1 MFPSIICLIAFAIAF
16 ILIAWKKH
24 KMRTATLPISNLE
37 PNQNFNNSSHN
48 KNMVNGT
55 KLMIVVMF
63 LILILVPQLLSV
75 YDIIENSIYI
85 TLNLF
90 YIPSI
95 VLPYTIII
103 LNKKYFRYAISLCYI
118 NVM

>member
-24 KMRTATLPISNLE
+24 KMRNATLPILNL
-37 PNQNFNNSSHN
+37 PIQNFNNSSHN

-55 KLMIVVMF
+55 KLLIVVML
-63 LILILVPQLLSV
+63 LIFILVPQLLTV
-75 YDIIENSIYI
+75 YNIIENSIYI
-85 TLNLF
+85 TLNIF
-90 YIPSI
+90 YIPSV

-103 LNKKYFRYAISLCYI
+103 FNQKYLSYAISLCCV

>member
-1 MFPSIICLIAFAIAF
+1 MP
-16 ILIAWKKH
+16 ILN
-24 KMRTATLPISNLE
+24 LPI
-37 PNQNFNNSSHN
+37 QNFNNSSHN

-55 KLMIVVMF
+55 KLLIVVMF

-75 YDIIENSIYI
+75 YNIIENSIYI
-85 TLNLF
+85 TLNIF
-90 YIPSI
+90 YVPSV

-103 LNKKYFRYAISLCYI
+103 LNKKYLRYAISLCYI

>member
-1 MFPSIICLIAFAIAF
+1 
-16 ILIAWKKH
+16 
-24 KMRTATLPISNLE
+24 
-37 PNQNFNNSSHN
+37 
-48 KNMVNGT
+48 MVNGT
-55 KLMIVVMF
+55 KLLIVVMF

-75 YDIIENSIYI
+75 YNIIENSIYI

-90 YIPSI
+90 YVPSV